1 MDEIFGNL
9 NTIETFYLVCAATGG
24 SIFFVKLVLQFI
36 GGGLDLDGDASDGVD
51 IDMDAAHTGHID
63 SDVSFKTLTLHGL
76 SAFFMM
82 FGLVGFA
89 LYRASQTG
97 SLISLAGACAAGGAT
112 VWVIKKLFEF
122 AAKLQ
127 SSGTVENVSTIGAEG
142 KVYLTIPAG
151 GSGRVLVNFK
161 NRFREFDAV
170 NKDKEVALK
179 TGERIKVVWVDGN
192 VLVVEKI

>member
-1 MDEIFGNL
+1 MSDMFSNL
-9 NTIETFYLVCAATGG
+9 NTIETFYMICAATGG
-24 SIFFVKLVLQFI
+24 SVFFVKLLLQFL
-36 GGGLDLDGDASDGVD
+36 GGSMDFDGDVPDADIDVD
-51 IDMDAAHTGHID
+51 IDTTHVD

-89 LYRASQTG
+89 LYRASQVG
-97 SLISLAGACAAGGAT
+97 SFLSLIGACAAGAVT
-112 VWVIKKLFEF
+112 VWVIGKLFEY
-122 AAKLQ
+122 ASKLQ
-127 SSGTVENVSTIGAEG
+127 SSGTVENVSAIGAEG

-151 GSGRVLVNFK
+151 GTGRVLINFK

-170 NKDKEVALK
+170 GKDKEIDLK